1 MRSARGRRGQPRSDR
16 DGVLR
21 LGYHGWRP
29 PRTSYPP
36 FPECRTGRPRGC
48 QEGQRYL
55 FIDIVCAAGTELFVL
70 NPREGARFCDVPVDA
85 YYAIPVADLDAAST
99 FSGTLCDDGFCPW
112 EPVDRKAMAVWIVR
126 VLDGQDPVPIARSRF
141 DDVDPASFH
150 ARFIERMAELGV
162 TGGCGDGSGFCPDR
176 KVSRAQMAV
185 FLARAYDLPD
195 GRGVRRFT
203 GILHEVEIRL
213 ASRTASDD
221 ADAAR
226 ADMPA
231 SRSCAGW
238 GLSSASPVGAAR
250 RGPGGRWRPARAPA
264 GTPRPGA
271 WGRRSWTWAASCCAR
286 RPRPA
291 ARPPTAGT

>member
-29 PRTSYPP
+29 PHTSCPP

-162 TGGCGDGSGFCPDR
+162 
-176 KVSRAQMAV
+176 
-185 FLARAYDLPD
+185 
-195 GRGVRRFT
+195 
-203 GILHEVEIRL
+203 RL
-213 ASRTASDD
+213 S
-221 ADAAR
+221 
-226 ADMPA
+226 P
-231 SRSCAGW
+231 
-238 GLSSASPVGAAR
+238 ASPVGAAR

-271 WGRRSWTWAASCCAR
+271 WGRRSWTLAASCCAR